1 MESSNENAFAKIG
14 EIIMIF
20 RTQDEIKRKSNK
32 MEPQSY
38 RLTSSNATIRLI
50 QDEAFESGYKQA
62 VKEMKEY
69 FNIKANGVHTRY
81 EE

>member
-1 MESSNENAFAKIG
+1 
-14 EIIMIF
+14 MIF
-20 RTQDEIKRKSNK
+20 RTQDEIKRKLNK
-32 MEPQSY
+32 MEPNKLAYKNLNFPINLQ
-38 RLTSSNATIRLI
+38 LDSSQMLQFLN
-50 QDEAFESGYKQA
+50 DAFESGYKQA

>member
-1 MESSNENAFAKIG
+1 
-14 EIIMIF
+14 MIF
-20 RTQDEIKRKSNK
+20 RTQDEIKRKLNK
-32 MEPQSY
+32 MEPPPY

-69 FNIKANGVHTRY
+69 FNIKANGVHARY